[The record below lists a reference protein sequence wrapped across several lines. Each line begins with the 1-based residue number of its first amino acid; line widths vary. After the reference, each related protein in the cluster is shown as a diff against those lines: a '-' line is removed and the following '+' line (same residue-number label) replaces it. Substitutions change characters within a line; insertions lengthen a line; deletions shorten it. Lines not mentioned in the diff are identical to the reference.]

1 MKSLVRLGNSETP
14 DALQRL
20 DMLTREESGMVAAT
34 NLEITHEV
42 DGNVNAMMGV
52 TKDVDGNMK
61 VVKQVTHNV
70 DQNVKIVV
78 DGTQPF
84 FAFFIQ
90 VSTNFPVV
98 SNSNERTKTY
108 VTP

>member
-20 DMLTREESGMVAAT
+20 DMLTREESGMVAAR

-42 DGNVNAMMGV
+42 DGNVKAMMGV
-52 TKDVDGNMK
+52 TRDVDGNMK
-61 VVKQVTHNV
+61 VVEQVSHSV
-70 DQNVKIVV
+70 DQNVNVVV
-78 DGTQPF
+78 DGTQTF

-90 VSTNFPVV
+90 VSTNFPVI
-98 SNSNERTKTY
+98 SNSNERTRTY